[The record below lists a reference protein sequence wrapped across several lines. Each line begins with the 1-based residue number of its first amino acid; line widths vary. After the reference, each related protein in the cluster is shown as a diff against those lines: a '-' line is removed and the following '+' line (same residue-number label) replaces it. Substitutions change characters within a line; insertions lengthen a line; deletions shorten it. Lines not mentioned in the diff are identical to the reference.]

1 MKLTEL
7 EIEEGFVVDK
17 VATEGEIRQR
27 IIEMG
32 FTPGAK
38 GWIVRKAPL
47 GDPIEVHI
55 MDYEISLRNSEAK
68 GIEVSKSEVEIKKD
82 RILKSS
88 DTKKEKQELDLSLI
102 ENREDIHKKTKVP
115 SNDTK
120 LKVAIAGNPNCGKT
134 TIFNALTGANYKVA
148 NYPGVTVERREKDI
162 VYNGYTYDLIDLPGV
177 YSLSAYSQDEVV
189 ACDVLLNEKPDF
201 IIDVIDATNLERNL
215 YLTLQL
221 IELGIPVVCVLNMYE
236 FAEKNGVKINEKIL
250 TDILRLPFIKV
261 YGNKYE
267 SVLLILDKIEDMYKS
282 GNKLNKDAAMRYGE
296 TVEKS
301 IKTITDNMQGDLSDL
316 HKRWLAIKTFEKD
329 ERAIHSIRRECSN
342 GGEVIET
349 VNKEVIKLESS
360 ENAKSDSIMA
370 DKRYSY
376 IRGAL
381 QEAVKKDNIRAFNF
395 TEAADVV
402 FLNKWLGIPIFLVVL
417 WLIFKVTFTL
427 GAYPQE
433 WIDMGISS
441 LSDFV
446 GGLLEGS
453 PLIQSLVVDGIIGGV
468 GAVLSFFPLVL
479 ILFVGISF
487 LEDCGYM
494 ARAAFLMDKVMHRLG
509 LHGQSFIPLFLGF
522 GCSIPATMAA
532 RTLRNKKDRIV
543 TVLITT
549 FMSCGARVPVYLMF
563 TAAFFSPKIAPT
575 IMFSIYIIGVITAFI
590 IAFIL
595 RKALFKGEETPF
607 VMELPPY
614 RAPRAKAVL
623 RHMFDRGWMYIKK
636 AGTYVFAASVIIW
649 ALMTFPQY
657 EPNEQEEVSLREQ
670 AISIASEQGLDIEDE
685 EVINTEYE
693 RLLSAET
700 LEKTYGGQI
709 GKFVEPV
716 MKPLG
721 FDWRIGIALVA
732 GGAAKEVLVSTIA
745 QIKAIEFDEE
755 DTSTLEESLQN
766 DPVFNHWIKA
776 YTLMLFVLLYFPC
789 FAAIGVMGAE
799 IGNKWIPFIVVYT
812 LAVAWIVSLVFY
824 QIAGRIVGII

>member
-88 DTKKEKQELDLSLI
+88 DTKKEKLELDSNLI
-102 ENREDIHKKTKVP
+102 ENRENIYKKTKVP
-115 SNDTK
+115 SNNTK

-221 IELGIPVVCVLNMYE
+221 IELGIPIVCVLNMHE

-342 GGEVIET
+342 GGEIIET
-349 VNKEVIKLESS
+349 VNKEIIKLESS

-433 WIDMGISS
+433 WIDMGISA

-670 AISIASEQGLDIEDE
+670 AIAIASEQELDIEDE
-685 EVINTEYE
+685 EIINTEYDKV
-693 RLLSAET
+693 LSSEGLRRSYA
-700 LEKTYGGQI
+700 GQI
-709 GKFVEPV
+709 GRFIEPII
-716 MKPLG
+716 KPLG

-745 QIKAIEFDEE
+745 QIVRVDEE
-755 DTSTLEESLQN
+755 DEASLTELLQN
-766 DPVFNHWIKA
+766 DPVFNPIVA
-776 YTLMLFVLLYFPC
+776 YSLLLFVLLYFPC

-812 LAVAWIVSLVFY
+812 LAVAWIVSFVFY
-824 QIAGRIVGII
+824 QIAGRIAGII

>member
-670 AISIASEQGLDIEDE
+670 AIAIASEQELDIENE
-685 EVINTEYE
+685 EIINTEYDKV
-693 RLLSAET
+693 LSSEGLRRSYA
-700 LEKTYGGQI
+700 GQI
-709 GKFVEPV
+709 GRFIEPII
-716 MKPLG
+716 KPLG

-745 QIKAIEFDEE
+745 QIVRVDEE
-755 DTSTLEESLQN
+755 DEASLTELLQN
-766 DPVFNHWIKA
+766 DPVFNPIVA
-776 YTLMLFVLLYFPC
+776 YSLLLFVLLYFPC

>member
-7 EIEEGFVVDK
+7 EIEEGFVVDE
-17 VATEGEIRQR
+17 VSTEGEIRQR

-38 GWIVRKAPL
+38 GWVVRKAPL

-82 RILKSS
+82 RVIKHS
-88 DTKKEKQELDLSLI
+88 DIKKEKQEIDLSLI
-102 ENREDIHKKTKVP
+102 ENRDDIHKKIKVP
-115 SNDTK
+115 SNNTR

-134 TIFNALTGANYKVA
+134 TIFNAITGANYKVA
-148 NYPGVTVERREKDI
+148 NYPGVTVERREMDML
-162 VYNGYTYDLIDLPGV
+162 YNGYTYDLIDLPGV

-221 IELGIPVVCVLNMYE
+221 VELGIPVVCVLNMYE
-236 FAEKNGVKINEKIL
+236 FAEKDGIKINEKIL
-250 TDILRLPFIKV
+250 TELLKLPVLKV
-261 YGNKYE
+261 YGSKYE
-267 SVLLILDKIEDMYKS
+267 SVLLILDKIENMYKS
-282 GNKLNKDAAMRYGE
+282 GNKLDKDASMQYGE

-301 IKTITDNMQGDLSDL
+301 IKAITDSMQGDISNL
-316 HKRWLAIKTFEKD
+316 HKRWLAIKTLEKD

-349 VNKEVIKLESS
+349 VNKEIIKLENS

-381 QEAVKKDNIRAFNF
+381 QEAVQKDSVRAFSF

-402 FLNKWLGIPIFLVVL
+402 FLNKWLGIPIFLAVI
-417 WLIFKVTFTL
+417 WLIFYATFTL
-427 GAYPQE
+427 GAYPQG
-433 WIDMGISS
+433 WIESGLGL

-446 GGLLEGS
+446 GGLLPDGS
-453 PLIQSLVVDGIIGGV
+453 LVQSLVVDGIIGGV
-468 GAVLSFFPLVL
+468 GAILSFFPLVL
-479 ILFVGISF
+479 ILFIGISF

-494 ARAAFLMDKVMHRLG
+494 ARAAFIMDRVMHKLG

-549 FMSCGARVPVYLMF
+549 FMSCGARVPVFVLF
-563 TAAFFSPKIAPT
+563 TAAFFPNNAPT
-575 IMFSIYIIGVITAFI
+575 VMFSIYIIGVIIGFIVAFV
-590 IAFIL
+590 L

-614 RAPRAKAVL
+614 RVPRPKAIL

-636 AGTYVFAASVIIW
+636 AGTYVFAASIIVW
-649 ALMTFPQY
+649 VLMTFPQY
-657 EPNEQEEVSLREQ
+657 EPSEQEEAIFTEQ
-670 AISIASEQGLDIEDE
+670 AVALALEQGLDIEDK

-693 RLLSAET
+693 RIVSSET
-700 LEKTYGGQI
+700 LERTYGGQI
-709 GKFVEPV
+709 GKFVEPII
-716 MKPLG
+716 KPLG

-766 DPVFNHWIKA
+766 DPVFNNWVVV

-789 FAAIGVMGAE
+789 FAAIGVMGSE

-812 LAVAWIVSLVFY
+812 LVVAWVVSFIFY
-824 QIAGRIVGII
+824 QIAGRITGII

>member
-88 DTKKEKQELDLSLI
+88 DTKKEKLELDSNLI
-102 ENREDIHKKTKVP
+102 ENREDIYKKIKVP
-115 SNDTK
+115 SNNIK

-221 IELGIPVVCVLNMYE
+221 IELGIPIVCVLNMYE

-301 IKTITDNMQGDLSDL
+301 IKTITDNMQGDISDL

-349 VNKEVIKLESS
+349 VNKEIIKLESS

-433 WIDMGISS
+433 WIDMGISA

-670 AISIASEQGLDIEDE
+670 AIAIASEQELDIEDE
-685 EVINTEYE
+685 EIINTEYDKV
-693 RLLSAET
+693 LSSEGLRRSYA
-700 LEKTYGGQI
+700 GQI
-709 GKFVEPV
+709 GRFIEPII
-716 MKPLG
+716 KPLG

-745 QIKAIEFDEE
+745 QIVRVDEE
-755 DTSTLEESLQN
+755 DEASLTELLQN
-766 DPVFNHWIKA
+766 DPVFNPIVV
-776 YTLMLFVLLYFPC
+776 YSLLLFVLLYFPC

-812 LAVAWIVSLVFY
+812 LAVAWIVSFVFY
-824 QIAGRIVGII
+824 QIAGRIAGII

>member
-1 MKLTEL
+1 MSLPKKTESEINEKSLTEL
-7 EIEEGFVVDK
+7 
-17 VATEGEIRQR
+17 
-27 IIEMG
+27 
-32 FTPGAK
+32 
-38 GWIVRKAPL
+38 
-47 GDPIEVHI
+47 
-55 MDYEISLRNSEAK
+55 
-68 GIEVSKSEVEIKKD
+68 
-82 RILKSS
+82 LK
-88 DTKKEKQELDLSLI
+88 L
-102 ENREDIHKKTKVP
+102 P
-115 SNDTK
+115 A
-120 LKVAIAGNPNCGKT
+120 LKI
-134 TIFNALTGANYKVA
+134 
-148 NYPGVTVERREKDI
+148 
-162 VYNGYTYDLIDLPGV
+162 
-177 YSLSAYSQDEVV
+177 
-189 ACDVLLNEKPDF
+189 
-201 IIDVIDATNLERNL
+201 
-215 YLTLQL
+215 
-221 IELGIPVVCVLNMYE
+221 
-236 FAEKNGVKINEKIL
+236 
-250 TDILRLPFIKV
+250 
-261 YGNKYE
+261 YGSKYE

-301 IKTITDNMQGDLSDL
+301 IKTITDNMQGDISDL
-316 HKRWLAIKTFEKD
+316 HKRWLAIKTLEKD

-349 VNKEVIKLESS
+349 VNKEIIKLESS

-402 FLNKWLGIPIFLVVL
+402 FLNKWLGIPIFLAVI
-417 WLIFKVTFTL
+417 WLIFYATFTL
-427 GAYPQE
+427 GAYPQG
-433 WIDMGISS
+433 WIESGLGL
-441 LSDFV
+441 LSDAV
-446 GGLLEGS
+446 GGLLPEGS
-453 PLIQSLVVDGIIGGV
+453 LIQSLVVDGIIGGV
-468 GAVLSFFPLVL
+468 GAILSFFPLVL

-494 ARAAFLMDKVMHRLG
+494 ARAAFIMDRVMHRLG

-522 GCSIPATMAA
+522 GCSIPATMAG

-549 FMSCGARVPVYLMF
+549 FMSCGARVPVFVLF
-563 TAAFFSPKIAPT
+563 TAAFFPNNAPT
-575 IMFSIYIIGVITAFI
+575 VMFSIYIIGVIIGFIVAFV
-590 IAFIL
+590 L

-614 RAPRAKAVL
+614 RVPRAKAIL

-812 LAVAWIVSLVFY
+812 LAVAWIVSFVFY
-824 QIAGRIVGII
+824 QIAGRIAGII

>member
-88 DTKKEKQELDLSLI
+88 DTKKEKLELDSNLI
-102 ENREDIHKKTKVP
+102 ENREDIYKKIKVP
-115 SNDTK
+115 SNNTK

-148 NYPGVTVERREKDI
+148 NYPGVTVERREKDM

-221 IELGIPVVCVLNMYE
+221 IELGIPIVCVLNMHE

-360 ENAKSDSIMA
+360 ENTKSDSIMA

-433 WIDMGISS
+433 WIDMGISA

-623 RHMFDRGWMYIKK
+623 RHMFDRVWMYIKK

-670 AISIASEQGLDIEDE
+670 AIAIASEQELDIEDE
-685 EVINTEYE
+685 EIINTEYDKV
-693 RLLSAET
+693 LSSEGLRRSYA
-700 LEKTYGGQI
+700 GQI
-709 GKFVEPV
+709 GRFIEPII
-716 MKPLG
+716 KPLG

-745 QIKAIEFDEE
+745 QIVRVDEE
-755 DTSTLEESLQN
+755 DEASLTELLQN
-766 DPVFNHWIKA
+766 DPVFNPIVA
-776 YTLMLFVLLYFPC
+776 YSLLLFVLLYFPC

-812 LAVAWIVSLVFY
+812 LAVAWIVSFVFY
-824 QIAGRIVGII
+824 QIAGRIAGII

>member
-88 DTKKEKQELDLSLI
+88 DTKKEKLELDSNLI
-102 ENREDIHKKTKVP
+102 ENREDIYKKTKVP
-115 SNDTK
+115 SNNTK

-148 NYPGVTVERREKDI
+148 NYPGVTVERREKDM

-221 IELGIPVVCVLNMYE
+221 IELGIPIVCVLNMYE
-236 FAEKNGVKINEKIL
+236 FAEKDGIKINEKSL
-250 TDILRLPFIKV
+250 TELLKLPVLKI
-261 YGNKYE
+261 YGSKYE

-316 HKRWLAIKTFEKD
+316 HKRWLAIKTLEKD

-349 VNKEVIKLESS
+349 VNKEIIKLESS

-433 WIDMGISS
+433 WIDMGISA

-670 AISIASEQGLDIEDE
+670 AIAIASEQELDIEDE
-685 EVINTEYE
+685 EIINTEYDKV
-693 RLLSAET
+693 LSSEGLRRSYA
-700 LEKTYGGQI
+700 GQI
-709 GKFVEPV
+709 GRFIEPII
-716 MKPLG
+716 KPLG

-745 QIKAIEFDEE
+745 QIVRVDEE
-755 DTSTLEESLQN
+755 DEASLTELLQN
-766 DPVFNHWIKA
+766 DPVFNPIVA
-776 YTLMLFVLLYFPC
+776 YSLLLFVLLYFPC

-812 LAVAWIVSLVFY
+812 LAVAWLVSFVFY
-824 QIAGRIVGII
+824 QIAGRIAGII

>member
-88 DTKKEKQELDLSLI
+88 DTKKEKLELDSNLI
-102 ENREDIHKKTKVP
+102 ENREDIYKKTKVP
-115 SNDTK
+115 SNNTK

-148 NYPGVTVERREKDI
+148 NYPGVTVERREKDM

-221 IELGIPVVCVLNMYE
+221 IELGIPIVCVLNMYE
-236 FAEKNGVKINEKIL
+236 FAEKDGIKINEKSL
-250 TDILRLPFIKV
+250 TELLKLPVLKI
-261 YGNKYE
+261 YGSKYE

-301 IKTITDNMQGDLSDL
+301 IKTITDNMQGDISDL
-316 HKRWLAIKTFEKD
+316 HKRWLAIKTLEKD

-349 VNKEVIKLESS
+349 VNKEIIKLESS

-402 FLNKWLGIPIFLVVL
+402 FLNKWLGIPIFLAVI
-417 WLIFKVTFTL
+417 WLIFYATFTL
-427 GAYPQE
+427 GAYPQG
-433 WIDMGISS
+433 WIESGLGL
-441 LSDFV
+441 LSDAV
-446 GGLLEGS
+446 GGLLPEGS
-453 PLIQSLVVDGIIGGV
+453 LIQSLVVDGIIGGV
-468 GAVLSFFPLVL
+468 GAILSFFPLVL

-494 ARAAFLMDKVMHRLG
+494 ARAAFIMDRVMHRLG

-549 FMSCGARVPVYLMF
+549 FMSCGARVPVYVLF
-563 TAAFFSPKIAPT
+563 TAAFFPDNAPT
-575 IMFSIYIIGVITAFI
+575 VMFSIYIIGVIIGFIVAFV
-590 IAFIL
+590 L

-614 RAPRAKAVL
+614 RVPRAKAIL

-812 LAVAWIVSLVFY
+812 LAVAWIVSFVFY
-824 QIAGRIVGII
+824 QIAGRIAGII

>member
-88 DTKKEKQELDLSLI
+88 DTKKEKLELDSNLI
-102 ENREDIHKKTKVP
+102 ENREDIYKKIKVP
-115 SNDTK
+115 SNNTK

-148 NYPGVTVERREKDI
+148 NYPGVTVERREKDMI
-162 VYNGYTYDLIDLPGV
+162 YNGYTYDLIDLPGV

-221 IELGIPVVCVLNMYE
+221 IELGIPIVCVLNMYE

-349 VNKEVIKLESS
+349 VNKEIIKLESS

-370 DKRYSY
+370 NKRYSY

-433 WIDMGISS
+433 WIDMGISA

-670 AISIASEQGLDIEDE
+670 AIAIASEQELDIEDE
-685 EVINTEYE
+685 EIINTEYDKV
-693 RLLSAET
+693 LSSEGLRRSYA
-700 LEKTYGGQI
+700 GQI
-709 GKFVEPV
+709 GRFIEPII
-716 MKPLG
+716 KPLG

-745 QIKAIEFDEE
+745 QIVRVDEE
-755 DTSTLEESLQN
+755 DEASLTELLQN
-766 DPVFNHWIKA
+766 DPVFNPIVA
-776 YTLMLFVLLYFPC
+776 YSLLLFVLLYFPC

-812 LAVAWIVSLVFY
+812 LAVAWIVSFVFY
-824 QIAGRIVGII
+824 QIAGRIAGII

>member
-88 DTKKEKQELDLSLI
+88 DTKKEKLELDSNLI
-102 ENREDIHKKTKVP
+102 ENREDIYKKIKVP
-115 SNDTK
+115 SNNTK

-221 IELGIPVVCVLNMYE
+221 IELGIPIVCVLNMYE

-267 SVLLILDKIEDMYKS
+267 SVLLILDKIEYMYKS

-349 VNKEVIKLESS
+349 VNKEIIKLESS

-381 QEAVKKDNIRAFNF
+381 QGAVKKDNIRAFNF

-433 WIDMGISS
+433 WIDMGISA

-670 AISIASEQGLDIEDE
+670 AIAIASEQELDIEDE
-685 EVINTEYE
+685 EIINTEYDKV
-693 RLLSAET
+693 LSSEGLRRSYA
-700 LEKTYGGQI
+700 GQI
-709 GKFVEPV
+709 GRFIEPII
-716 MKPLG
+716 KPLG

-745 QIKAIEFDEE
+745 QIVRVDEE
-755 DTSTLEESLQN
+755 DEASLTELLQN
-766 DPVFNHWIKA
+766 DPVFNPIVA
-776 YTLMLFVLLYFPC
+776 YSLLLFVLLYFPC

-812 LAVAWIVSLVFY
+812 LAVAWIVSFVFY
-824 QIAGRIVGII
+824 QISGRIAGII

>member
-88 DTKKEKQELDLSLI
+88 DTKKEKLELDSNLI
-102 ENREDIHKKTKVP
+102 ENREDIYKKIKVP
-115 SNDTK
+115 SNNTK

-148 NYPGVTVERREKDI
+148 NYPGVTVERREKDM

-221 IELGIPVVCVLNMYE
+221 IELGIPIVCVLNMHE

-342 GGEVIET
+342 GGEIIET
-349 VNKEVIKLESS
+349 VNKEIIKLESS

-433 WIDMGISS
+433 WIDMGISA

-670 AISIASEQGLDIEDE
+670 AIAIASEQELDIEDE
-685 EVINTEYE
+685 EIINTEYDKV
-693 RLLSAET
+693 LSSEGLRRSYA
-700 LEKTYGGQI
+700 GQI
-709 GKFVEPV
+709 GRFIEPII
-716 MKPLG
+716 KPLG

-745 QIKAIEFDEE
+745 QIVRVDEE
-755 DTSTLEESLQN
+755 DEASLTELLQN
-766 DPVFNHWIKA
+766 DPVFNPIVA
-776 YTLMLFVLLYFPC
+776 YSLLLFVLLYFPC

-812 LAVAWIVSLVFY
+812 LAVAWIVSFVFY
-824 QIAGRIVGII
+824 QIAGRIAGII

>member
-88 DTKKEKQELDLSLI
+88 DTKKEKQELDSNLI

-221 IELGIPVVCVLNMYE
+221 IELGIPIVCVLNMYE

-349 VNKEVIKLESS
+349 VNKEIIKLESS

-417 WLIFKVTFTL
+417 WFIFKVTFTL

-433 WIDMGISS
+433 WIDMGISA

-670 AISIASEQGLDIEDE
+670 AIAIASEQELDIEDE
-685 EVINTEYE
+685 EIINTEYDKV
-693 RLLSAET
+693 LSSEGLRRSYA
-700 LEKTYGGQI
+700 GQI
-709 GKFVEPV
+709 GRFIEPII
-716 MKPLG
+716 KPLG

-745 QIKAIEFDEE
+745 QIVRVDEE
-755 DTSTLEESLQN
+755 DEASLTELLQN
-766 DPVFNHWIKA
+766 DPVFNPIVA
-776 YTLMLFVLLYFPC
+776 YSLLLFVLLYFPC

-812 LAVAWIVSLVFY
+812 LAVAWIVSFVFY
-824 QIAGRIVGII
+824 QIAGRIAGII

>member
-88 DTKKEKQELDLSLI
+88 DTKKEKLELDSNLI
-102 ENREDIHKKTKVP
+102 ENREDIYKKTKVP
-115 SNDTK
+115 SNNTK

-148 NYPGVTVERREKDI
+148 NYPGVTVERREKDM

-221 IELGIPVVCVLNMYE
+221 IELGIPIVCVLNMYE

-301 IKTITDNMQGDLSDL
+301 IKTITDNMQGDISDL
-316 HKRWLAIKTFEKD
+316 HKRWLAIKTLEKD

-349 VNKEVIKLESS
+349 VNKEIIKLESS

-433 WIDMGISS
+433 WIDMGISA

-670 AISIASEQGLDIEDE
+670 AIAIASEQELDIENE
-685 EVINTEYE
+685 EIINTEYDKV
-693 RLLSAET
+693 LSSEGLRRSYA
-700 LEKTYGGQI
+700 GQI
-709 GKFVEPV
+709 GRFIEPII
-716 MKPLG
+716 KPLG

-745 QIKAIEFDEE
+745 QIVRVDEE
-755 DTSTLEESLQN
+755 DEASLTELLQN
-766 DPVFNHWIKA
+766 DPVFNPIVA
-776 YTLMLFVLLYFPC
+776 YSLLLFVLLYFPC

-812 LAVAWIVSLVFY
+812 LAVAWIVSFVFY
-824 QIAGRIVGII
+824 QIAGRIAGII

>member
-88 DTKKEKQELDLSLI
+88 DAKKEKQELDLNLI
-102 ENREDIHKKTKVP
+102 ENREDIYKKTKVP
-115 SNDTK
+115 SNNTK

-148 NYPGVTVERREKDI
+148 NYPGVTVERREKDM

-221 IELGIPVVCVLNMYE
+221 IELGIPIVCVLNMYE

-360 ENAKSDSIMA
+360 ENTKSDSIMA

-670 AISIASEQGLDIEDE
+670 AIAIASEQELDIENE
-685 EVINTEYE
+685 EIINTEYDKV
-693 RLLSAET
+693 LSSEGLRRSYA
-700 LEKTYGGQI
+700 GQI
-709 GKFVEPV
+709 GRFIEPII
-716 MKPLG
+716 KPLG

-745 QIKAIEFDEE
+745 QIVRVDEE
-755 DTSTLEESLQN
+755 DEASLTELLQD
-766 DPVFNHWIKA
+766 DPVFNPIVA
-776 YTLMLFVLLYFPC
+776 YSLLLFVLLYFPC

-812 LAVAWIVSLVFY
+812 LAVAWIVSFVFY
-824 QIAGRIVGII
+824 QIAGRIAGII

>member
-88 DTKKEKQELDLSLI
+88 DTKKEKLELDSNLI
-102 ENREDIHKKTKVP
+102 ENREDIYKKTKVP
-115 SNDTK
+115 SNNTK

-148 NYPGVTVERREKDI
+148 NYPGVTVERREKDM

-221 IELGIPVVCVLNMYE
+221 IELGIPIVCVLNMYE

-349 VNKEVIKLESS
+349 VNKEIIKLESS

-433 WIDMGISS
+433 WIDMGISA

-670 AISIASEQGLDIEDE
+670 AIAIASEQELDIEDE
-685 EVINTEYE
+685 EIINTEYDKV
-693 RLLSAET
+693 LSSEGLRRSYA
-700 LEKTYGGQI
+700 GQI
-709 GKFVEPV
+709 GRFIEPII
-716 MKPLG
+716 KPLG

-745 QIKAIEFDEE
+745 QIVRVDEE
-755 DTSTLEESLQN
+755 DEASLTELLQN
-766 DPVFNHWIKA
+766 DPVFNPIVA
-776 YTLMLFVLLYFPC
+776 YSLLLFVLLYFPC

-812 LAVAWIVSLVFY
+812 LAVAWIVSFVFY
-824 QIAGRIVGII
+824 QIAGRIAGII

>member
-88 DTKKEKQELDLSLI
+88 DTKKEKLELDSNLI
-102 ENREDIHKKTKVP
+102 ENREDIYKKIKVP
-115 SNDTK
+115 SNNTK

-221 IELGIPVVCVLNMYE
+221 IELGIPIVCVLNMYE

-301 IKTITDNMQGDLSDL
+301 IKTITDNIQGDLSDL
-316 HKRWLAIKTFEKD
+316 HKRWIAIKTFEKD

-349 VNKEVIKLESS
+349 VNKEIIKLESS

-381 QEAVKKDNIRAFNF
+381 QEAVKKDNIRAINL
-395 TEAADVV
+395 TEAADLV

-417 WLIFKVTFTL
+417 WFIFKVTFTL

-433 WIDMGISS
+433 WIDMGISA

-670 AISIASEQGLDIEDE
+670 AIAIASEQELDIEDE
-685 EVINTEYE
+685 EIINTEYDKV
-693 RLLSAET
+693 LSSEGLRRSYA
-700 LEKTYGGQI
+700 GQI
-709 GKFVEPV
+709 GRFIEPII
-716 MKPLG
+716 KPLG

-745 QIKAIEFDEE
+745 QIVRVDEE
-755 DTSTLEESLQN
+755 DEASLTELLQN
-766 DPVFNHWIKA
+766 DPVFNPIVA
-776 YTLMLFVLLYFPC
+776 YSLLLFVLLYFPC

-812 LAVAWIVSLVFY
+812 LAVAWIVSFVFY
-824 QIAGRIVGII
+824 QIAGRIAGII

>member
-88 DTKKEKQELDLSLI
+88 DTKKEKLELDSNLI
-102 ENREDIHKKTKVP
+102 ENREDIYKKIKVP
-115 SNDTK
+115 SNNTK

-221 IELGIPVVCVLNMYE
+221 IELGIPIVCVLNMYE

-267 SVLLILDKIEDMYKS
+267 SVLLILDKIEYMYKS

-349 VNKEVIKLESS
+349 VNKEIIKLESS

-433 WIDMGISS
+433 WIDMGISA

-670 AISIASEQGLDIEDE
+670 AIAIASEQELDIEDE
-685 EVINTEYE
+685 EIINTEYDKV
-693 RLLSAET
+693 LSSEGLRRSYA
-700 LEKTYGGQI
+700 GQI
-709 GKFVEPV
+709 GRFIEPII
-716 MKPLG
+716 KPLG

-745 QIKAIEFDEE
+745 QIVRVDEE
-755 DTSTLEESLQN
+755 DEASLTELLQN
-766 DPVFNHWIKA
+766 DPVFNPIVA
-776 YTLMLFVLLYFPC
+776 YSLLLFVLLYFPC

-812 LAVAWIVSLVFY
+812 LAVAWIVSFVFY
-824 QIAGRIVGII
+824 QISGRIAGII

>member
-88 DTKKEKQELDLSLI
+88 DTKKEKLELDSNLI
-102 ENREDIHKKTKVP
+102 ENREDIYKKIKVP
-115 SNDTK
+115 SNNTK

-148 NYPGVTVERREKDI
+148 NYPGVTVERREKDM

-221 IELGIPVVCVLNMYE
+221 IELGIPIVCVLNMYE

-329 ERAIHSIRRECSN
+329 ERAIHSIRKECSN

-349 VNKEVIKLESS
+349 VNKEIIKLESS

-381 QEAVKKDNIRAFNF
+381 QEAIKKDNIRAFNF

-433 WIDMGISS
+433 WIDMGISA

-657 EPNEQEEVSLREQ
+657 EPNEQEEVSLREK
-670 AISIASEQGLDIEDE
+670 AIAIASEQELDIEDE
-685 EVINTEYE
+685 EIINTEYDKV
-693 RLLSAET
+693 LSSESLRRSYA
-700 LEKTYGGQI
+700 GQI
-709 GKFVEPV
+709 GKFIEPII
-716 MKPLG
+716 KPLG

-745 QIKAIEFDEE
+745 QIVRVDEE
-755 DTSTLEESLQN
+755 DEASLTELLQN
-766 DPVFNHWIKA
+766 DPVFNPIVA
-776 YTLMLFVLLYFPC
+776 YSLLLFVLLYFPC

-812 LAVAWIVSLVFY
+812 LAVAWIVSFVFY
-824 QIAGRIVGII
+824 QIAGRIAGII

>member
-88 DTKKEKQELDLSLI
+88 DTKKEKLELDSNLI
-102 ENREDIHKKTKVP
+102 ENRENIYKKTKVP
-115 SNDTK
+115 LNNTK

-148 NYPGVTVERREKDI
+148 NYPGVTVERREKDM

-221 IELGIPVVCVLNMYE
+221 IELGIPIVCVLNMYE

-349 VNKEVIKLESS
+349 VNKEIIKLESS

-433 WIDMGISS
+433 WIDMGISA

-670 AISIASEQGLDIEDE
+670 AIAIASEQELDIEDE
-685 EVINTEYE
+685 EIINTEYDKV
-693 RLLSAET
+693 LSSEGLRRSYA
-700 LEKTYGGQI
+700 GQI
-709 GKFVEPV
+709 GRFIEPII
-716 MKPLG
+716 KPLG

-745 QIKAIEFDEE
+745 QIVRVDEE
-755 DTSTLEESLQN
+755 DEASLTELLQN
-766 DPVFNHWIKA
+766 DPVFNPIVA
-776 YTLMLFVLLYFPC
+776 YSLLLFVLLYFPC

-812 LAVAWIVSLVFY
+812 LAVAWIVSFVFY
-824 QIAGRIVGII
+824 QIAGRIAGII

>member
-88 DTKKEKQELDLSLI
+88 DMKKEKLELDSNLI
-102 ENREDIHKKTKVP
+102 ENREDIYKKTKVP
-115 SNDTK
+115 SNNTK

-162 VYNGYTYDLIDLPGV
+162 IYNGYTYDLIDLPGV

-221 IELGIPVVCVLNMYE
+221 IELGIPIVCVLNMYE

-349 VNKEVIKLESS
+349 VNKEIIKLESS

-433 WIDMGISS
+433 WIDMGISA

-670 AISIASEQGLDIEDE
+670 AIAIASEQELDIEDE
-685 EVINTEYE
+685 EIINTEYDKV
-693 RLLSAET
+693 LSSEGLRRSYA
-700 LEKTYGGQI
+700 GQI
-709 GKFVEPV
+709 GRFIEPII
-716 MKPLG
+716 KPLG

-745 QIKAIEFDEE
+745 QIVRVDEE
-755 DTSTLEESLQN
+755 DEASLTELLQN
-766 DPVFNHWIKA
+766 DPVFNPIVA
-776 YTLMLFVLLYFPC
+776 YSLLLFVLLYFPC

-812 LAVAWIVSLVFY
+812 LAVAWIVSFVFY
-824 QIAGRIVGII
+824 QIAGRIAGII

>member
-88 DTKKEKQELDLSLI
+88 DMKKEKLELDSNLI
-102 ENREDIHKKTKVP
+102 ENREDIYKKTKVP
-115 SNDTK
+115 SNNTK

-148 NYPGVTVERREKDI
+148 NYPGVTVEKREKDI

-221 IELGIPVVCVLNMYE
+221 IELGIPIVCVLNMHE

-349 VNKEVIKLESS
+349 VNKEIIKLESS

-433 WIDMGISS
+433 WIDMGISA

-670 AISIASEQGLDIEDE
+670 AIAIASEQELDIENE
-685 EVINTEYE
+685 EIINTEYDKV
-693 RLLSAET
+693 LSSEGLRRSYA
-700 LEKTYGGQI
+700 GQI
-709 GKFVEPV
+709 GRFIEPII
-716 MKPLG
+716 KPLG

-745 QIKAIEFDEE
+745 QIVRVDEE
-755 DTSTLEESLQN
+755 DEASLTELLQN
-766 DPVFNHWIKA
+766 DPVFNPIVA
-776 YTLMLFVLLYFPC
+776 YSLLLFVLLYFPC

-812 LAVAWIVSLVFY
+812 LAVAWIVSFVFY
-824 QIAGRIVGII
+824 QISGRIAGII

>member
-88 DTKKEKQELDLSLI
+88 DTKKEKQELDSNLI
-102 ENREDIHKKTKVP
+102 ENREDIYKKIKVP
-115 SNDTK
+115 SNNTK

-221 IELGIPVVCVLNMYE
+221 IELGIPIVCVLNMYE

-301 IKTITDNMQGDLSDL
+301 IKTITDNIQGDLSDL
-316 HKRWLAIKTFEKD
+316 HKRWIAIKTFEKD

-349 VNKEVIKLESS
+349 VNKEIIKLESS

-417 WLIFKVTFTL
+417 WFIFKVTFTL

-433 WIDMGISS
+433 WIDMGISA

-670 AISIASEQGLDIEDE
+670 AIAIASEQELDIEDE
-685 EVINTEYE
+685 EIINTEYDKV
-693 RLLSAET
+693 LSSEGLRRSYA
-700 LEKTYGGQI
+700 GQI
-709 GKFVEPV
+709 GRFIEPII
-716 MKPLG
+716 KPLG

-745 QIKAIEFDEE
+745 QIVRVDEE
-755 DTSTLEESLQN
+755 DEASLTELLQN
-766 DPVFNHWIKA
+766 DPVFNPIVA
-776 YTLMLFVLLYFPC
+776 YSLLLFVLLYFPC

-812 LAVAWIVSLVFY
+812 LAVAWIVSFVFY
-824 QIAGRIVGII
+824 QIAGRIAGII

>member
-88 DTKKEKQELDLSLI
+88 DTKKEKLELDSNLI
-102 ENREDIHKKTKVP
+102 ENREDIYKKIKVP
-115 SNDTK
+115 SNNTK

-221 IELGIPVVCVLNMYE
+221 IELGIPIVCVLNMYE

-267 SVLLILDKIEDMYKS
+267 SVLLILDKIEYMYKS

-349 VNKEVIKLESS
+349 VNKEIIKLESS

-433 WIDMGISS
+433 WIDMGISA

-614 RAPRAKAVL
+614 RVPRAKAVL

-670 AISIASEQGLDIEDE
+670 AIAIASEQELDIEDE
-685 EVINTEYE
+685 EIINTEYDKV
-693 RLLSAET
+693 LSSEGLRRSYA
-700 LEKTYGGQI
+700 GQI
-709 GKFVEPV
+709 GRFIEPII
-716 MKPLG
+716 KPLG

-745 QIKAIEFDEE
+745 QIVRVDEE
-755 DTSTLEESLQN
+755 DEASLTELLQN
-766 DPVFNHWIKA
+766 DPVFNPIVA
-776 YTLMLFVLLYFPC
+776 YSLLLFVLLYFPC

-812 LAVAWIVSLVFY
+812 LAVAWIVSFVFY
-824 QIAGRIVGII
+824 QISGRIAGII

>member
-88 DTKKEKQELDLSLI
+88 DTKKEKLELDSNLI
-102 ENREDIHKKTKVP
+102 ENREDIYKKTKVP
-115 SNDTK
+115 SNNTK

-148 NYPGVTVERREKDI
+148 NYPGVTVERREKDM

-221 IELGIPVVCVLNMYE
+221 IELGIPIVCVLNMHE

-349 VNKEVIKLESS
+349 VNKEIIKLESS

-395 TEAADVV
+395 TEAADIV

-433 WIDMGISS
+433 WIDMGISA

-494 ARAAFLMDKVMHRLG
+494 ARAAFIMDRVMHRLG

-670 AISIASEQGLDIEDE
+670 AIAIASEQELDIEDE
-685 EVINTEYE
+685 EIINTEYDKV
-693 RLLSAET
+693 LSSEGLRRSYA
-700 LEKTYGGQI
+700 GQI
-709 GKFVEPV
+709 GRFIEPII
-716 MKPLG
+716 KPLG

-745 QIKAIEFDEE
+745 QIVRVDEE
-755 DTSTLEESLQN
+755 DEASLTELLQN
-766 DPVFNHWIKA
+766 DPVFNPIVV
-776 YTLMLFVLLYFPC
+776 YSLLLFVLLYFPC

-799 IGNKWIPFIVVYT
+799 IGNKWIPFIVIYT
-812 LAVAWIVSLVFY
+812 LAVAWIVSFVFY
-824 QIAGRIVGII
+824 QIAGRIAGII

>member
-88 DTKKEKQELDLSLI
+88 DIKKEKLELDSNLI
-102 ENREDIHKKTKVP
+102 ENREDIYKKIKVP
-115 SNDTK
+115 SNNTK

-148 NYPGVTVERREKDI
+148 NYPGVTVERREKDM

-221 IELGIPVVCVLNMYE
+221 IELGIPIVCVLNMHE

-349 VNKEVIKLESS
+349 VNKEIIKLESS

-433 WIDMGISS
+433 WIDMGISA

-670 AISIASEQGLDIEDE
+670 AIAIASEQELDIEDE
-685 EVINTEYE
+685 EIINTEYDKV
-693 RLLSAET
+693 LSSEGLRRSYA
-700 LEKTYGGQI
+700 GQI
-709 GKFVEPV
+709 GRFIEPII
-716 MKPLG
+716 KPLG

-745 QIKAIEFDEE
+745 QIVRVDEE
-755 DTSTLEESLQN
+755 DEASLTELLQN
-766 DPVFNHWIKA
+766 DPVFNPIVA
-776 YTLMLFVLLYFPC
+776 YSLLLFVLLYFPC

-812 LAVAWIVSLVFY
+812 LAVAWIVSFVFY
-824 QIAGRIVGII
+824 QIAGRIAGII

>member
-88 DTKKEKQELDLSLI
+88 DTKKEKLELDSNLI
-102 ENREDIHKKTKVP
+102 ENREDIYKKIKVP
-115 SNDTK
+115 SNNTK

-221 IELGIPVVCVLNMYE
+221 IELGIPIVCVLNMYE
-236 FAEKNGVKINEKIL
+236 FAEKDGIKINEKSL
-250 TDILRLPFIKV
+250 TELLKLPVLKI
-261 YGNKYE
+261 YGSKYE

-282 GNKLNKDAAMRYGE
+282 GNKLDKDAAMRYGE

-301 IKTITDNMQGDLSDL
+301 IKTITDNMQGDISDL
-316 HKRWLAIKTFEKD
+316 HKRWLAIKTLEKD

-349 VNKEVIKLESS
+349 VNKEIIKLESS

-433 WIDMGISS
+433 WIDMGISA

-670 AISIASEQGLDIEDE
+670 AIAIASEQELDIEDE
-685 EVINTEYE
+685 EIINTEYDKV
-693 RLLSAET
+693 LSSEGLRRSYA
-700 LEKTYGGQI
+700 GQI
-709 GKFVEPV
+709 GRFIEPII
-716 MKPLG
+716 KPLG

-745 QIKAIEFDEE
+745 QIVRVDEE
-755 DTSTLEESLQN
+755 DEASLTELLQN
-766 DPVFNHWIKA
+766 DPVFNPIVA
-776 YTLMLFVLLYFPC
+776 YSLLLFVLLYFPC

-812 LAVAWIVSLVFY
+812 LAVAWIVSFVFY
-824 QIAGRIVGII
+824 QISGRIAGII